1 MRSNN
6 RITKLLIHTDI
17 QLFTLHLIGIYFH
30 LNISLLNIDKLDNRQ
45 VINSFC
51 NLKKK
56 QAYYFSDSL
65 RETLKNALLKRYG
78 GK

>member
-1 MRSNN
+1 MPL
-6 RITKLLIHTDI
+6 IAGFGVLIHTKSRR
-17 QLFTLHLIGIYFH
+17 T
-30 LNISLLNIDKLDNRQ
+30 RQ